1 MLLSYPGIQVCNLVI
16 KQPTWSLISSQLSRR
31 FVDRQQRQRQ
41 EVHGSSPEIRAR
53 KNPLRDF
60 SMVIVAAIW
69 EQLLWHSGRVHVSLS
84 TGRGFMIFKAPGLF
98 YFLPST
104 VLV

>member
-1 MLLSYPGIQVCNLVI
+1 MGRQLALQYNAKLAQHLNSEEAMVLEMLLAYPGIQVCNLVI
-16 KQPTWSLISSQLSRR
+16 KQPTWLLISSQLSRR

-60 SMVIVAAIW
+60 SMVIVAAI
-69 EQLLWHSGRVHVSLS
+69 
-84 TGRGFMIFKAPGLF
+84 
-98 YFLPST
+98 
-104 VLV
+104 

>member
-1 MLLSYPGIQVCNLVI
+1 MVLEMLLTYPGIQVCNLVI
-16 KQPTWSLISSQLSRR
+16 KQPTWLLISSQLSRR

-60 SMVIVAAIW
+60 SMVIKGV
-69 EQLLWHSGRVHVSLS
+69 
-84 TGRGFMIFKAPGLF
+84 
-98 YFLPST
+98 
-104 VLV
+104 VLGQ